1 MFKFS
6 SFINEATQKI
16 SDVLT
21 ASLRKEIKSK
31 GGKVYQIGGAVRDE
45 LIGKVSKDLDL
56 LVTGIET
63 DELQDLLSQ
72 HGKVDAVG
80 KSFGI
85 LKFQPTGPVSYTHLR
100 AHET

>member
-85 LKFQPTGPVSYTHLR
+85 LKY
-100 AHET
+100 E